1 MFDRTAL
8 PSLFSI
14 RIKYVPSV
22 GNVSVATITVAL
34 VKLTAL
40 AATIAPVVE
49 MASTVGIDT

>member
-14 RIKYVPSV
+14 RIKYVPSI

-49 MASTVGIDT
+49 IASTVGIDT